1 MTPAG
6 PPPGP
11 LRYTPAMT
19 PATRDDANLALRVVT
34 MPRETNPYGTIFGGV
49 VLSYIDQAGFVEA
62 RRHGDFDWVTAS
74 IQRVDFR
81 APVGVGD
88 ILSLHAVATRFGR
101 TSIDV
106 TVEVYAERARAR
118 ERVHVTSATLTLVAL
133 RDGVPTPYRETQGA

>member
-1 MTPAG
+1 MPEPA
-6 PPPGP
+6 
-11 LRYTPAMT
+11 LN
-19 PATRDDANLALRVVT
+19 DEHLALRVVT

-88 ILSLHAVATRFGR
+88 VVSLKTYTTRLGR

-106 TVEVYAERARAR
+106 NVEVYAERCKNN
-118 ERVHVTSATLTLVAL
+118 ERVHVTSATLTMVAL
-133 RDGVPTPYRETQGA
+133 RNGVPTPFKPEPANQGG

>member
-1 MTPAG
+1 M
-6 PPPGP
+6 PPPPSPTP
-11 LRYTPAMT
+11 LNEAH
-19 PATRDDANLALRVVT
+19 LALRVVT

-88 ILSLHAVATRFGR
+88 VVSLHTHTTRLGR
-101 TSIDV
+101 TSLDV
-106 TVEVYAERARAR
+106 AVEVYAERCRTF
-118 ERVHVTSATLTLVAL
+118 ERVHVTSATLTMVAL
-133 RDGVPTPYRETQGA
+133 RDGAPTPFQPQGN

>member
-1 MTPAG
+1 MTP
-6 PPPGP
+6 PPSPTP
-11 LRYTPAMT
+11 LNEAH
-19 PATRDDANLALRVVT
+19 LALRVVT

-88 ILSLHAVATRFGR
+88 VVSLHTHTTRLGR

-106 TVEVYAERARAR
+106 AVEVYAERCRTFD
-118 ERVHVTSATLTLVAL
+118 RVHVTSATLTMVAL
-133 RDGVPTPYRETQGA
+133 RDGVPTPFQTQGN

>member
-1 MTPAG
+1 MTS
-6 PPPGP
+6 
-11 LRYTPAMT
+11 TD
-19 PATRDDANLALRVVT
+19 ATTEHLALRVVT

-74 IQRVDFR
+74 LQRVDFR

-88 ILSLHAVATRFGR
+88 IVSLRTRTTRLGR

-106 TVEVYAERARAR
+106 SVEVYAERCRTG
-118 ERVHVTSATLTLVAL
+118 ETVHVTSAALTMVAL
-133 RDGVPTPYRETQGA
+133 RDGHPTPFRPEQEA

>member
-1 MTPAG
+1 MTAQALNEPQ
-6 PPPGP
+6 
-11 LRYTPAMT
+11 
-19 PATRDDANLALRVVT
+19 LALRVVT

-88 ILSLHAVATRFGR
+88 VVSLHTHTTRLGR

-106 TVEVYAERARAR
+106 TVEVYAERAGADQ
-118 ERVHVTSATLTLVAL
+118 RVHVTSATLTMVAL
-133 RDGVPTPYRETQGA
+133 RDGVPTPFRKKPQPHPQEGT

>member
-1 MTPAG
+1 MPAAAPNTTPS
-6 PPPGP
+6 P
-11 LRYTPAMT
+11 LNEAHV
-19 PATRDDANLALRVVT
+19 ALRVVT

-88 ILSLHAVATRFGR
+88 IVSLLTHTTRLGR
-101 TSIDV
+101 TSLDV
-106 TVEVYAERARAR
+106 AVEVYAERCRTF
-118 ERVHVTSATLTLVAL
+118 ERVHVTSATLTMVAL
-133 RDGVPTPYRETQGA
+133 RNGVPTPFQTQGN

>member
-1 MTPAG
+1 MAE
-6 PPPGP
+6 PPSNDPH
-11 LRYTPAMT
+11 
-19 PATRDDANLALRVVT
+19 LALRVVT

-88 ILSLHAVATRFGR
+88 ILSLRTTTTRLGR

-106 TVEVYAERARAR
+106 TVEVYAERCRTHDT
-118 ERVHVTSATLTLVAL
+118 VHVTSATLTMVAL
-133 RDGVPTPYRETQGA
+133 RDGVPTPFQTQGN

>member
-1 MTPAG
+1 MTQP
-6 PPPGP
+6 
-11 LRYTPAMT
+11 TPIN
-19 PATRDDANLALRVVT
+19 DAHLALRVVT

-88 ILSLHAVATRFGR
+88 IVSLHTHTTRLGR
-101 TSIDV
+101 TSLDV
-106 TVEVYAERARAR
+106 AVEVYAERCRTF
-118 ERVHVTSATLTLVAL
+118 ERVHVTSATLTMVAL
-133 RDGVPTPYRETQGA
+133 RDGIPTPFQTQGN

>member
-1 MTPAG
+1 MPEPTP
-6 PPPGP
+6 
-11 LRYTPAMT
+11 L
-19 PATRDDANLALRVVT
+19 NESQVALRVVT

-74 IQRVDFR
+74 LQRVDFR

-88 ILSLHAVATRFGR
+88 IVSLMTHTTRFGR

-106 TVEVYAERARAR
+106 TVEVYAERCRTH
-118 ERVHVTSATLTLVAL
+118 ERVHVTSATLTMVAL
-133 RDGVPTPYRETQGA
+133 RDGSPVPFQTTQPQQPTTQGA